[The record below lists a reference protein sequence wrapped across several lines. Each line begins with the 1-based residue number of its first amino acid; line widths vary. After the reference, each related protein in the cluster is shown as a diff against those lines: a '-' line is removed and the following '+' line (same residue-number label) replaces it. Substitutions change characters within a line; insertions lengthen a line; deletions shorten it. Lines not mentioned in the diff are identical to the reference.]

1 MATIREQAEFVAHL
15 NGEEP
20 ADVFAWLTSPKFGRI
35 ETEEE
40 DND

>member
-1 MATIREQAEFVAHL
+1 MATIREQSEFVAHL

-35 ETEEE
+35 ETEDEE
-40 DND
+40 

>member
-1 MATIREQAEFVAHL
+1 MATIREQAEFIAFPL
-15 NGEEP
+15 AEEP

>member
-1 MATIREQAEFVAHL
+1 MATIREQAEFIAFP

-20 ADVFAWLTSPKFGRI
+20 ADVFAWLTSSKFGRI

-40 DND
+40 E